1 VITDEKGR
9 LEWANSVLKKF
20 SGYTKDELVGK
31 KPGSVLQGA
40 ETDPET
46 VAYLSNQIEK
56 GTL

>member
-1 VITDEKGR
+1 MNWWE
-9 LEWANSVLKKF
+9 
-20 SGYTKDELVGK
+20 

-56 GTL
+56 GNPLIVKL